1 FFKNLRWRRL
11 SRLVYYFRYDLRH
24 VRGELTLA
32 LVCTL
37 GTTLTVL
44 ARPWPL
50 KIVFDYALIP
60 KHRSRWALPF
70 DIKGYG
76 PMGVATVSC
85 ALLLAIALLWGLF
98 SYYQSYLLASA
109 GQRLTY
115 TVRRR
120 FFAHLQ
126 RLSLSVHAAHRT
138 GDLVL
143 RATGDTNMLRE
154 MLVESALIILSEFL
168 VVFAMLGV
176 MFWMDWQ
183 LTTVSLAVLPLMTLT
198 AFRFSHELR
207 EAVRLQRQRDG
218 RMASLLSEV
227 LHAITVVQ
235 AFGRQTHE
243 DERFADFNKRSLKQG
258 LRAVRL
264 EAGLER
270 TVEVLVAIGTGG
282 VVWFGVRRVLEG
294 YLTPGDLLVF
304 TGYLASMYK
313 PLRRVARLTARLSKA
328 TVCGERVADILAIEE
343 RVKEHK
349 SARPAPAF
357 AGEVSFHG
365 VHFHYRPR
373 RPVLCDVT
381 LRVQPGQLVG
391 VVGPNGAGKST
402 LLGLI
407 PRLYDPVDGK
417 IRIDRESIQD
427 FTLDTLREQIGI
439 VLQQPILF
447 GATIRENIA
456 YGKPD
461 ATMEEIVAVA
471 RAADVHDFIAG
482 LPDGYDTVIA
492 EGGVTLSGGQR
503 QKIAIARAIIK
514 DPPILLLDEPTTALD
529 AESAAEVNATLERLR
544 RGKTALRVAHRLEE
558 VAGADLI
565 VVLYDG
571 RIIEKGTHVE
581 LAATGGWYQK
591 IFDLQRARGP
601 AGETG
606 TGAAVPA
613 SGGGRKAA
621 AAEGS

>member
-1 FFKNLRWRRL
+1 MRLKKNPFFKNLRWRRF

-50 KIVFDYALIP
+50 V
-60 KHRSRWALPF
+60 
-70 DIKGYG
+70 
-76 PMGVATVSC
+76 
-85 ALLLAIALLWGLF
+85 IALLWGLF

-126 RLSLSVHAAHRT
+126 RLSLSVHTAHRT

-198 AFRFSHELR
+198 AFRFSHELG

-349 SARPAPAF
+349 DARPAPAF
-357 AGEVSFHG
+357 AGQVSLHG
-365 VHFHYRPR
+365 VHFHYRTG
-373 RPVLCDVT
+373 RPVLRDVT
-381 LRVQPGQLVG
+381 FRVEPGQLVG

-407 PRLYDPVDGK
+407 PRLYDPVEGK
-417 IRIDRESIQD
+417 
-427 FTLDTLREQIGI
+427 IGI

-447 GATIRENIA
+447 GASIRENIA

-461 ATMEEIVAVA
+461 AAMEEIVAVA
-471 RAADVHDFIAG
+471 HAADIHDFIAG

-492 EGGVTLSGGQR
+492 EGGATLSGGQR

-544 RGKTALRVAHRLEE
+544 HGKTALRVAHRLEE
-558 VAGADLI
+558 VTNADVIL
-565 VVLYDG
+565 VLYEG
-571 RIIEKGTHVE
+571 QIIEKGTHLE
-581 LAATGGWYQK
+581 LTAAGGWYQK
-591 IFDLQRARGP
+591 IFALQRGQRL
-601 AGETG
+601 AGEPV
-606 TGAAVPA
+606 A
-613 SGGGRKAA
+613 GGRRKT
-621 AAEGS
+621 AEGS

>member
-1 FFKNLRWRRL
+1 MRLKKNPFFKNLRWRRL

-85 ALLLAIALLWGLF
+85 ALLLVIALLVGLF

-126 RLSLSVHAAHRT
+126 RLSLSVHTAHRT

-154 MLVESALIILSEFL
+154 MLVDSALVILSEFL

-176 MFWMDWQ
+176 MFYMDWQ
-183 LTTVSLAVLPLMTLT
+183 LTAASLAVLPLMTLT

-218 RMASLLSEV
+218 RMAALLSEV
-227 LHAITVVQ
+227 LDAIIVVQ
-235 AFGRQTHE
+235 AFGRQAHE
-243 DERFADFNKRSLKQG
+243 DARFGDFNKRSLKQG
-258 LRAVRL
+258 MRAVRL

-270 TVEVLVAIGTGG
+270 VVEVLVSIGTAG
-282 VVWFGVRRVLEG
+282 VVWFGVPRVLQG

-304 TGYLASMYK
+304 IGYLGSTYK
-313 PLRRVARLTARLSKA
+313 PLRRIARLSTRLSKPTVSGQRVAQILA
-328 TVCGERVADILAIEE
+328 TPERVRE
-343 RVKEHK
+343 RKN
-349 SARPAPAF
+349 ARPAPPFRGAVTF
-357 AGEVSFHG
+357 NEVE
-365 VHFHYRPR
+365 FHYQKDV
-373 RPVLCDVT
+373 PVLRRVT
-381 LRVQPGQLVG
+381 FHAEPGQLVG
-391 VVGPNGAGKST
+391 LVGANGAGKST

-407 PRLYDPVDGK
+407 PRLYDPIEGGVEIDGVNVK
-417 IRIDRESIQD
+417 R
-427 FTLDTLREQIGI
+427 FTLESLREQIGI
-439 VLQQPILF
+439 VLQQPILV
-447 GATIRENIA
+447 GTTIRENIA

-461 ATMEEIVAVA
+461 ATIDAVGAAA
-471 RAADVHDFIAG
+471 RAADIHEFVLS
-482 LPDGYDTVIA
+482 LPHGYDTVVA
-492 EGGVTLSGGQR
+492 EGGVSLSGGQR

-514 DPPILLLDEPTTALD
+514 NPPILILDEPTTALD
-529 AESAAEVNATLERLR
+529 AAAAAEVNATLHRLG
-544 RGKTALRVAHRLEE
+544 RGKTVFRVAHRLED
-558 VAGADLI
+558 VADAD
-565 VVLYDG
+565 VLLVLRDG
-571 RIIEKGTHVE
+571 ELLEQGTHTE
-581 LAATGGWYQK
+581 LLRAGGWYQW
-591 IFDLQRARGP
+591 ISTLQHPDAPP
-601 AGETG
+601 ADPSRRM
-606 TGAAVPA
+606 A
-613 SGGGRKAA
+613 GR
-621 AAEGS
+621 SLS

>member
-1 FFKNLRWRRL
+1 MPLKKNPFFDNLRWRRL
-11 SRLVYYFRYDLRH
+11 SRLAYYFRYDLRH

-32 LVCTL
+32 LICTL
-37 GTTLTVL
+37 GTTITVL

-85 ALLLAIALLWGLF
+85 GLLLLIALLWGLF

-126 RLSLSVHAAHRT
+126 RLSLSVHTAHRT

-154 MLVESALIILSEFL
+154 MLVDSALIILSEFL

-176 MFWMDWQ
+176 MFYMDWQ

-235 AFGRQTHE
+235 AFGRESHE

-349 SARPAPAF
+349 GAR
-357 AGEVSFHG
+357 
-365 VHFHYRPR
+365 
-373 RPVLCDVT
+373 
-381 LRVQPGQLVG
+381 PGQLVG

-402 LLGLI
+402 LLGLV
-407 PRLYDPVDGK
+407 PRLYDPIEGK
-417 IRIDRESIQD
+417 IRIDGDNIQD

-461 ATMEEIVAVA
+461 ATMEEIVATA
-471 RAADVHDFIAG
+471 HAADIHDFIAG
-482 LPDGYDTVIA
+482 LPDGYETKIA
-492 EGGVTLSGGQR
+492 EGGATLSGGQR

-514 DPPILLLDEPTTALD
+514 NPPILLLDEPTTSLD
-529 AESAAEVNATLERLR
+529 AQAAAEVNATLEHLR
-544 RGKTALRVAHRLEE
+544 RGKTAFRVAHRLEE

-565 VVLYDG
+565 VVLRDG
-571 RIIEKGTHVE
+571 EIVEQGPHAE
-581 LAATGGWYQK
+581 LASAGGWYQQ
-591 IFDLQRARGP
+591 IFDLQTGLRP
-601 AGETG
+601 DETG
-606 TGAAVPA
+606 SPA
-613 SGGGRKAA
+613 RAGGRT

>member
-1 FFKNLRWRRL
+1 MRLEKNPFFRNLRWRRL

-24 VRGELTLA
+24 IRGELILA

-37 GTTLTVL
+37 GTTITVL

-50 KIVFDYALIP
+50 KIIFDYALIP

-70 DIKGYG
+70 DMKGYG
-76 PMGVATVSC
+76 PTGVATVSC
-85 ALLLAIALLWGLF
+85 VLLLLIALLWGIF

-120 FFAHLQ
+120 FFSHLQ
-126 RLSLSVHAAHRT
+126 RLSLSVHTAHKT

-154 MLVESALIILSEFL
+154 MLVDSALIILSEFL

-176 MFWMDWQ
+176 MFFMDWR

-198 AFRFSHELR
+198 AFRFSHELG

-235 AFGRQTHE
+235 AFGRQAHE
-243 DERFADFNKRSLKQG
+243 DDRFADFNKRSLKQG

-270 TVEVLVAIGTGG
+270 VVEVLVAVGTGG

-294 YLTPGDLLVF
+294 YITPGDLLVF
-304 TGYLASMYK
+304 TGYLSSMYK

-343 RVKEHK
+343 RVREHK
-349 SARPAPAF
+349 GAAPAPPF
-357 AGEVSFHG
+357 LGEVAFQG
-365 VHFHYRPR
+365 VHFHYRLG
-373 RPVLCDVT
+373 RPVLRDVT
-381 LRVQPGQLVG
+381 LRIQPGQLIG
-391 VVGPNGAGKST
+391 IVGPNGAGKST
-402 LLGLI
+402 LLGLLA
-407 PRLYDPVDGK
+407 RLYDPVEGK
-417 IRIDRESIQD
+417 IRIDGRNIQD
-427 FTLDTLREQIGI
+427 FTLESLRDQIGI

-447 GATIRENIA
+447 GASVRENIA

-461 ATMEEIVAVA
+461 ATMDEIVATA
-471 RAADVHDFIAG
+471 RAADIHDFIAG
-482 LPDGYDTVIA
+482 LPDAYDSIIA
-492 EGGVTLSGGQR
+492 EGGATLSGGQR

-514 DPPILLLDEPTTALD
+514 DPPILMLDEPTTSLD

-544 RGKTALRVAHRLEE
+544 HGKTALRVAHRLEE
-558 VAGADLI
+558 VAMADVI
-565 VVLYDG
+565 VVLRDG
-571 RIIEKGTHVE
+571 RIIEKGSHAE
-581 LAATGGWYQK
+581 LATAGGWYQRV
-591 IFDLQRARGP
+591 FDLQR
-601 AGETG
+601 G
-606 TGAAVPA
+606 TGDVE
-613 SGGGRKAA
+613 RERA

>member
-1 FFKNLRWRRL
+1 
-11 SRLVYYFRYDLRH
+11 
-24 VRGELTLA
+24 
-32 LVCTL
+32 
-37 GTTLTVL
+37 
-44 ARPWPL
+44 
-50 KIVFDYALIP
+50 
-60 KHRSRWALPF
+60 
-70 DIKGYG
+70 
-76 PMGVATVSC
+76 MGVATVSC
-85 ALLLAIALLWGLF
+85 ALLLVIALLWGLF

-126 RLSLSVHAAHRT
+126 RLSLSVHTAHKT

-154 MLVESALIILSEFL
+154 MLVDSALIILSEFL

-218 RMASLLSEV
+218 RMASLLSEG
-227 LHAITVVQ
+227 LHAITVVP

-243 DERFADFNKRSLKQG
+243 D
-258 LRAVRL
+258 
-264 EAGLER
+264 
-270 TVEVLVAIGTGG
+270 
-282 VVWFGVRRVLEG
+282 
-294 YLTPGDLLVF
+294 
-304 TGYLASMYK
+304 
-313 PLRRVARLTARLSKA
+313 
-328 TVCGERVADILAIEE
+328 ERVADILAIEE

-349 SARPAPAF
+349 DARPAPAF
-357 AGEVSFHG
+357 AGQVSLHG
-365 VHFHYRPR
+365 VHFHYRTG
-373 RPVLCDVT
+373 RPVLRDVT
-381 LRVQPGQLVG
+381 FRVEPGQLVG

-407 PRLYDPVDGK
+407 PRLYDPVEGK
-417 IRIDRESIQD
+417 VRIDGENIQA

-447 GATIRENIA
+447 GASIRENIA

-461 ATMEEIVAVA
+461 AAMEEIVAVA
-471 RAADVHDFIAG
+471 HAADIHDFIAG

-492 EGGVTLSGGQR
+492 EGGATLSGGQR

-529 AESAAEVNATLERLR
+529 AESAAEGNATLDRLR
-544 RGKTALRVAHRLEE
+544 RGKTSLRVAHRLE
-558 VAGADLI
+558 
-565 VVLYDG
+565 DG
-571 RIIEKGTHVE
+571 
-581 LAATGGWYQK
+581 
-591 IFDLQRARGP
+591 
-601 AGETG
+601 
-606 TGAAVPA
+606 
-613 SGGGRKAA
+613 
-621 AAEGS
+621 